1 MRTSTVSSTASKRV
15 FADTS
20 FFFALV
26 AKRDPAHQ
34 AAVDA
39 YAKLLR
45 ARGRLFTTDYVI
57 DETLTLTKARINAQ
71 TALALL
77 DRIEASEAVAMENIT
92 PERFVAAKTYFR
104 KHADHGWP
112 EPWEH
117 RPHRQ
122 PRESM
127 SARETLGRP
136 SSRKPLKC
144 AVKSVYLPA
153 AEDIAFEGLCTGN
166 CVVRM
171 S

>member
-1 MRTSTVSSTASKRV
+1 MRTSTVSSTASKGV

-45 ARGRLFTTDYVI
+45 AHGQLFTTDYVI

-77 DRIEASEAVAMENIT
+77 DRIEASEAVAMEDIA

-104 KHADHGWP
+104 KHADHGYSFTDCTSFVLM
-112 EPWEH
+112 
-117 RPHRQ
+117 
-122 PRESM
+122 RE
-127 SARETLGRP
+127 
-136 SSRKPLKC
+136 LKIT
-144 AVKSVYLPA
+144 AALTTDRHFKEAGFEVLLPMA
-153 AEDIAFEGLCTGN
+153 
-166 CVVRM
+166 
-171 S
+171 